1 MSTLAPQTPAIK
13 LVDRYIFKQLFDYF
27 LMGVVVLTLVFFFS
41 DTLLNFIRDI
51 QKYGIPFATLMT
63 MVGLQLPKSVA
74 WVLPASGFL
83 AVLMVFNNLNN
94 QFEIITMRMNGIS
107 LWRLAAPALVLGLFC
122 SGATYLLNDYIVP
135 WCNDRTVQM
144 TRQLMQS
151 GTLPPN
157 GNSFMYKT
165 YNDKHNLVQ
174 MIYVNHYEGRTLGDS
189 TIIDLSKPQVM
200 QVLQSRSGTWDPDG
214 GWNLKNV
221 NMYVVAK
228 NAENSSAGH
237 LGTLQVAGLL
247 NKDAETEE
255 SRLDEL
261 RRQKQRISCSSE
273 AMNFSELSQ
282 CIDRR
287 VALGRPVKRSNYLD
301 LWKKLTWPL
310 GALVLILNAVP
321 LALSPPRKGSNRGFL
336 FAIIIMAV
344 YYQLFAVFQNIAKV
358 NFFDFLSLGMPM
370 SAHMAF
376 MAWLPFVVMALIG
389 AWLMRRKSYML

>member
-1 MSTLAPQTPAIK
+1 
-13 LVDRYIFKQLFDYF
+13 
-27 LMGVVVLTLVFFFS
+27 
-41 DTLLNFIRDI
+41 
-51 QKYGIPFATLMT
+51 

-94 QFEIITMRMNGIS
+94 QFEIISMRMNGIS
-107 LWRLAAPALVLGLFC
+107 LWRLSVPALVLGIFC

-135 WCNDRTVQM
+135 WCNERTVQM

-174 MIYVNHYEGRTLGDS
+174 MIYVNHYEGRKLGDS

-200 QVLQSRSGTWDPDG
+200 QVLQSRSGTWDPET
-214 GWNLKNV
+214 GWALKNV

-228 NAENSSAGH
+228 NVENSSAGH
-237 LGTLQVAGLL
+237 LGALQVAGLL
-247 NKDAETEE
+247 NKDSEAEEKH
-255 SRLDEL
+255 LDEL
-261 RRQKQRISCSSE
+261 RRRKQGIGCNTDE
-273 AMNFSELSQ
+273 MNFAALSR
-282 CIDRR
+282 CIDKRI
-287 VALGRPVKRSNYLD
+287 ALGRPVKRSNYLD
-301 LWKKLTWPL
+301 LWQKLTWPL

-321 LALSPPRKGSNRGFL
+321 LAMSPPRKGSNRGFI
-336 FAIIIMAV
+336 FAIVILAL

-358 NFFDFLSLGMPM
+358 QFFDFLSLGLPMPV
-370 SAHMAF
+370 HMAL
-376 MAWLPFVVMALIG
+376 MSWLPFVVMALIG
-389 AWLMRRKSYML
+389 AWLMRRKSYVL